1 MPRGECIQEASSGKS
16 PTLDPV
22 TRIIAGD
29 LGGRRLA
36 VPAKGTR
43 PTTDRVREALFSRL
57 DHADALRGMRVLDLF
72 AGSGALGLEALS
84 RGAASV
90 VLVEANAGAARVLA
104 DNVRELGV
112 GAAAIVVRERVA
124 AYLARTVERFDVVV
138 IDPPYDLPA
147 AELNGVLGALPEV
160 LAPDALV
167 VLEGSTRA
175 PAPTWPSVL
184 DAYDVK
190 DYGETRLHYA
200 ELVPESGGDDEI
212 ASAS

>member
-1 MPRGECIQEASSGKS
+1 M
-16 PTLDPV
+16 
-22 TRIIAGD
+22 TRIIAGE

-36 VPAKGTR
+36 VPPKGTR

-57 DHADALRGMRVLDLF
+57 DHADALRGTRVLDIF
-72 AGSGALGLEALS
+72 AGSGALGIEALS
-84 RGAASV
+84 RGAVSAV
-90 VLVEANAGAARVLA
+90 FVEASTAAARVLQQNLRDLGLA
-104 DNVRELGV
+104 TRAQVAREKALP
-112 GAAAIVVRERVA
+112 
-124 AYLARTVERFDVVV
+124 YLARAAGEFDLVL

-147 AELNGVLGALPEV
+147 AEVDAVLAALPPL

-175 PAPTWPSVL
+175 VVPTWPATL

-200 ELVPESGGDDEI
+200 DVRPEQPGSVEP
-212 ASAS
+212 